1 MKLFDYN
8 LNYLNKE
15 EILFYKFILIVSVV
29 FIIYISYFTNTNY
42 LIMIL
47 IILVASSS
55 LYNVYNTNN
64 TNNINSSNNNNS
76 NENSNENSNKYL
88 NKYKNISIIYNK
100 DLLILKEYN
109 NTAFNVSISNMNIC
123 LYLLSKYKY
132 NYNNISSNIKLYR
145 DEALNQLKSIR
156 IDTNANKKTKRYIT
170 KKINTILNI
179 TDNYI
184 LLFENKQPTKINN
197 LYTFSYINHPSP
209 NNLQT
214 IDYSPNYSLY

>member
-1 MKLFDYN
+1 
-8 LNYLNKE
+8 
-15 EILFYKFILIVSVV
+15 
-29 FIIYISYFTNTNY
+29 
-42 LIMIL
+42 MIL

-55 LYNVYNTNN
+55 LYNVYKTNN
-64 TNNINSSNNNNS
+64 TNNTSNNNNSNNNNS
-76 NENSNENSNKYL
+76 NENSNKNSKYL
-88 NKYKNISIIYNK
+88 NKYKNISVIYNK

-109 NTAFNVSISNMNIC
+109 NTTFNMSISNMNKC
-123 LYLLSKYKY
+123 LYLLNKYTY

-156 IDTNANKKTKRYIT
+156 IDTTTNKKTKRYIT

-184 LLFENKQPTKINN
+184 LLFENKQPKKINN

-209 NNLQT
+209 NNLHT
-214 IDYSPNYSLY
+214 LDYSPNYSLY